1 MILSKDT
8 APFGPGI
15 PSQGEEKN
23 MEMNKQSI
31 AMLSG
36 LDAIIRK
43 RLQPYDCQKALPE
56 TSPIGMALQG
66 PTSPNS

>member
-1 MILSKDT
+1 
-8 APFGPGI
+8 
-15 PSQGEEKN
+15 